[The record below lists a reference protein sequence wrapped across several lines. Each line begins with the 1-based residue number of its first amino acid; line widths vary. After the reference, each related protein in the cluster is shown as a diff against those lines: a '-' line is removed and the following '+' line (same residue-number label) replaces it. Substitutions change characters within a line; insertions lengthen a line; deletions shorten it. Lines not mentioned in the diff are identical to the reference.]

1 VHTRPQNHTETP
13 GVGYVRLRQLVI
25 LSVCLIIAVSTTYT
39 VWKSYRSRQIIIKAA
54 ELQTQAYARSLKEH
68 TERTFSEIDSIL
80 KAKIRQIEQSE
91 KLSRD
96 KLTLLLREDIQN
108 IPQISSLS
116 FADRSGQLTALS
128 LPNTPLFSIQDRPYY
143 RHHLHDSSD
152 TLFITPPFRSKVS
165 GNWRISLSRRVSN
178 PSGGFAGILV
188 ATLDISY
195 FEKLY
200 ADLAEDRNS
209 RYSLA
214 LMSGSYLMLVPDPAN
229 VYESGKKMSTAQIE
243 RYSGT
248 SFGTYQPQ
256 QSNVFGQPR
265 ITSWHRLD
273 RYPAVAIMSF
283 NKDHVLADWQSTFTK
298 DIITYAAFILLI
310 AALTRLLIKQIRIIE
325 LANSTL
331 IQKNEELN
339 SARERADSAREE
351 AETATRAK
359 SAFLAKMSHEIRS
372 PMNAIIWLAQTALET
387 DLNERQHDYLSK
399 LLIAARSLLRI
410 INDILD
416 LSKIEA
422 NRLELLQEPFSLK
435 ELLQQVSDLFQ
446 LSIEAKKLAFV
457 IDLDPNL
464 PDRVVG
470 DSTRLG
476 QVLNNLVGNAVKFTE
491 AGGISVKI
499 RQEERLDTTVS
510 ICFSVTDTGIGIS
523 PDQAGQLFQPFSQ
536 ADSSIAH
543 RFGGTGLGLSI
554 SQQLVHLMGGT
565 ITLSSSK
572 GKGSSFSFTI
582 RLLVQDETDRQ
593 QPAEQQLSAYER
605 ARPMHGAE
613 ILLVEDSEV
622 NRYAVQEFLE
632 RSGLVVTA
640 VTHGGEALQIL
651 QKKRYDAVLMDM
663 QMPVMDGIQATGL
676 IRRLPNGAD
685 IPIIAMTGAATEGD
699 RANCIEAGMNDHIGK
714 PVNALELLQKL
725 LQWLRKPAA
734 ERGDRP

>member
-1 VHTRPQNHTETP
+1 MSPKFGTP
-13 GVGYVRLRQLVI
+13 KQTDSSGTGYARLRLLVI
-25 LSVCLIIAVSTTYT
+25 LSVCLIIAASTAYT
-39 VWKSYRSRQIIIKAA
+39 TWKSYRSRQIILKAA

-68 TERTFSEIDSIL
+68 TERTFSEIDFIL
-80 KAKIRQIEQSE
+80 KAKSRQIQLSAD
-91 KLSRD
+91 LSREQLT
-96 KLTLLLREDIQN
+96 KLLYEDTQN
-108 IPQISSLS
+108 IPQISSLL
-116 FADRSGQLTALS
+116 FADPSGRVTAIS
-128 LPNTPLFSIQDRPYY
+128 LQNTQPLNIQDRLYY

-152 TLFITPPFRSKVS
+152 TLFITPPFRSKIS
-165 GNWRISLSRRVSN
+165 GHWRISLSRRINNS
-178 PSGGFAGILV
+178 SGGFAGILV

-200 ADLAEDRNS
+200 ADLASDRNA

-229 VYESGKKMSTAQIE
+229 VYESGKKMSTAQIQ
-243 RYSGT
+243 RYSGEP
-248 SFGTYQPQ
+248 FGTYQPE

-310 AALTRLLIKQIRIIE
+310 AALTRLLINQIRSIE
-325 LANSTL
+325 LANSML
-331 IQKNEELN
+331 IQKNEELS
-339 SARERADSAREE
+339 SARERADISREE
-351 AETATRAK
+351 AEAATMAK
-359 SAFLAKMSHEIRS
+359 SAFLANMSHEIRS
-372 PMNAIIWLAQTALET
+372 PMNAIIWLAQIALET
-387 DLNERQHDYLSK
+387 DLTERQHGYLSK

-435 ELLQQVSDLFQ
+435 EVLQQVSDLFQ
-446 LSIEAKKLAFV
+446 LSIETKKLAFV
-457 IDLDPNL
+457 VDIDPNL
-464 PDRVVG
+464 PARVVG
-470 DSTRLG
+470 DSLRLG

-491 AGGISVKI
+491 AGGIIVKV
-499 RQEERLDTTVS
+499 RQEERLDTMVS

-536 ADSSIAH
+536 ADNSIAR

-554 SQQLVHLMGGT
+554 SRQLVNLMGGT

-572 GKGSSFSFTI
+572 GKGSCFSFTI

-593 QPAEQQLSAYER
+593 QPAEQPVSAYER

-613 ILLVEDSEV
+613 ILLVEDNEV

-632 RSGLVVTA
+632 RSGLVITA

-651 QKKRYDAVLMDM
+651 QKQRFDAVLMDM
-663 QMPVMDGIQATGL
+663 QMPEMDGAQATSL
-676 IRRLPNGAD
+676 IRRLPNGAE
-685 IPIIAMTGAATEGD
+685 IPIIAMTGAASESD
-699 RANCIEAGMNDHIGK
+699 RESCIAAGMNDHIGK
-714 PVNALELLQKL
+714 PINAVELLQKL
-725 LQWLRKPAA
+725 LHWLGKPAA
-734 ERGDRP
+734 E